1 MNRILLIA
9 TFCVALIII
18 GIILWPK
25 RAQAPLGET
34 HEATQEKYSPA
45 VTQKPPSPT
54 SLPL

>member
-25 RAQAPLGET
+25 RAQAPLGGP
-34 HEATQEKYSPA
+34 HEATQQKPSPA
-45 VTQKPPSPT
+45 VTEQPPT
-54 SLPL
+54 QPL